1 MSDDLENESGH
12 GRDDE
17 GAHRQYLATLYL
29 DIDGVLSPLP
39 DHKLTSR
46 SQFRPSP
53 WPDRRGLTF
62 GLHTTEYEP
71 EIAVP
76 WSPSLIAAL
85 DQLRAEFNLRLVW
98 NTSWLS
104 QFPFDGIRILTH
116 EMDGLQGGIE
126 PEWLLT
132 EDANKADLRAAEGAR
147 TPYEHPKLHLV
158 RADQETTGG
167 MPFIW
172 IDDDGRRDYTD
183 DSTVPG
189 GMFAQIKRA
198 TSGTPSLLIA
208 ADRYRGITPGHVTR
222 MRKWLEAL
230 AGSGC

>member
-1 MSDDLENESGH
+1 MSDDLENEPAH
-12 GRDDE
+12 GGDDE
-17 GAHRQYLATLYL
+17 GARRRYLATLYL

-39 DHKLTSR
+39 DHKITGR

-53 WPDRRGLTF
+53 WPDRRGLNF
-62 GLHTTEYEP
+62 GLQPTEYEP

-104 QFPFDGIRILTH
+104 QFPFDGIRVLTE
-116 EMDGLQGGIE
+116 EMDGLRGGIE
-126 PEWLLT
+126 PEWHRY
-132 EDANKADLRAAEGAR
+132 EDANEVDLGVLEGAG
-147 TPYEHPKLHLV
+147 TPSHNHPKLRLV
-158 RADQETTGG
+158 RADQEAVGG

-183 DSTVPG
+183 DGTAPG
-189 GMFAQIKRA
+189 GIFAQIKQV
-198 TSGTPSLLIA
+198 TSGTPSLLVVPNP
-208 ADRYRGITPGHVTR
+208 YRGIAPGHVTR
-222 MRKWLEAL
+222 MRKWLA
-230 AGSGC
+230 APPSP

>member
-12 GRDDE
+12 GGHDE
-17 GAHRQYLATLYL
+17 GTHRRYLATLYL

-39 DHKLTSR
+39 DHKVTGR

-62 GLHTTEYEP
+62 GLRPTEYEP

-76 WSPSLIAAL
+76 WSPSLVVAL

-116 EMDGLQGGIE
+116 EMNGLRGGIE
-126 PEWLLT
+126 PEWHPID
-132 EDANKADLRAAEGAR
+132 DANDAEHAAAESIGA
-147 TPYEHPKLHLV
+147 PLNDHPKLRLV
-158 RADQETTGG
+158 RADQETIGG
-167 MPFIW
+167 MPYIW
-172 IDDDGRRDYTD
+172 VDDDGRRDYTD
-183 DSTVPG
+183 ARTAPG
-189 GMFAQIKRA
+189 GMFAQIKQV
-198 TSGTPSLLIA
+198 TSGIPSLLTA
-208 ADRYRGITPGHVTR
+208 PNRYRGITPGHVAR
-222 MRKWLEAL
+222 MRNWLGAL
-230 AGSGC
+230 ANS